1 MDAAQIKE
9 RLRTVEDPELGDDIV
24 SLGLVNEIDVTT
36 TEAGPTV
43 TVSLGLGAPYAPAE
57 RAIGDRVREALAP
70 VAEMVQLEASIDDG
84 PSAPVL
90 PNVRNVIAVASG
102 KGGVG
107 KSTVATNLAAGLSA
121 LGAEVALFDADL
133 YGPNVPRMLSAEEPP
148 AVTGEETLIPPER
161 FGMKV
166 MSMDFLTDEDT
177 PVIWRGPMVDQA
189 LTQLIETV
197 EWGPLDYMIVDLPPG
212 TGDTQLTILQTMPVT
227 GAVIVTTS
235 QDVALDDAKKGVE
248 MFGSHDTPV
257 LGIVE
262 NMSTFVCPE
271 CGSAH
276 DIFES
281 GGGEELAAAYELP
294 FLGAIPL
301 DPAIQARDAG
311 DEPIVLDDESDA
323 GAAFRTVTESAANA
337 VGVVRR
343 RAHTD

>member
-1 MDAAQIKE
+1 
-9 RLRTVEDPELGDDIV
+9 
-24 SLGLVNEIDVTT
+24 
-36 TEAGPTV
+36 
-43 TVSLGLGAPYAPAE
+43 
-57 RAIGDRVREALAP
+57 
-70 VAEMVQLEASIDDG
+70 
-84 PSAPVL
+84 
-90 PNVRNVIAVASG
+90 
-102 KGGVG
+102 
-107 KSTVATNLAAGLSA
+107 
-121 LGAEVALFDADL
+121 
-133 YGPNVPRMLSAEEPP
+133 
-148 AVTGEETLIPPER
+148 
-161 FGMKV
+161 
-166 MSMDFLTDEDT
+166 
-177 PVIWRGPMVDQA
+177 
-189 LTQLIETV
+189 
-197 EWGPLDYMIVDLPPG
+197 
-212 TGDTQLTILQTMPVT
+212 MPVT